1 MKKSLVLLSFVL
13 AFSTAGLMAQAAT
26 APVPAANSPTKTLV
40 AKGGKKH
47 GKHHGK
53 KHHKK
58 KGG

>member
-1 MKKSLVLLSFVL
+1 MKKSLVLLSCVL
-13 AFSTAGLMAQAAT
+13 ALATTGLMAHAAT
-26 APVPAANSPTKTLV
+26 APVPAANSPTKSLV

-58 KGG
+58 KGA